1 MKGLEILLFFMVT
14 DDNFLP
20 CPTLHS
26 IAILILLPLI
36 RLIPLPAVHLKAA
49 RLISSPRLSL
59 P

>member
-26 IAILILLPLI
+26 IAILILLHPPNSAVSSSCGSLKSRTSDLI
-36 RLIPLPAVHLKAA
+36 AP
-49 RLISSPRLSL
+49 S
-59 P
+59 